1 MNTLKIVDAKYPK
14 LFTERYLTHC
24 LEFLNEYTFKVPE
37 LCVILKKCV
46 KITKYIHAHKYM
58 KVVFTCVVKTDGR
71 MLLLCPD
78 TRFTYTDKKIGRVS
92 ENKNNLTD
100 MIYETGDTGDVPS

>member
-46 KITKYIHAHKYM
+46 KITKYIHAHKY
-58 KVVFTCVVKTDGR
+58 VQVALTRVIKTGGK
-71 MLLLCPD
+71 MLV
-78 TRFTYTDKKIGRVS
+78 I
-92 ENKNNLTD
+92 
-100 MIYETGDTGDVPS
+100 